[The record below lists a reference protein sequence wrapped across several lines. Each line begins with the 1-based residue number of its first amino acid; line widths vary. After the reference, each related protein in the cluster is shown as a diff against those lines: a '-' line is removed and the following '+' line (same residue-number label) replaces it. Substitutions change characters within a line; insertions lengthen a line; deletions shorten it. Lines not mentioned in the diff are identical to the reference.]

1 MAITINGSAN
11 TVAGVAAGGINDNVV
26 DNGTMADDAIGIAEL
41 SATGTASSSTFL
53 RGDNSWATP
62 TDNGKILQV
71 VGLEMKDTESRA
83 TSSHDWGQLGD
94 IATITMIGTGSKV
107 IVQSWANVSSDNT
120 TGRYGLRMA
129 VTYPDTAGASSS
141 DLLIVGGAEGNRQ
154 RATLAY
160 RQNSG
165 ADFANMG
172 FNWLLTPATSIPAG
186 DRIQFYWS
194 SSGEDTN
201 TIYLNRTKA
210 NDNNNT
216 QYRPTSGFCLMEVA
230 A

>member
-71 VGLEMKDTESRA
+71 VGLEMKDTESRT
-83 TSSHDWGQLGD
+83 TSSNNWGQIGD
-94 IATITMIGTGSKV
+94 VATITMVGTGSKV
-107 IVQSWANVSSDNT
+107 IVQSWLSVSSSNT

-129 VTYPDTAGASSS
+129 VTYPDTVGASSS
-141 DLLIVGGAEGNRQ
+141 DALIIGGAEGNRQ

-160 RQNSG
+160 RQNST
-165 ADFANMG
+165 ADFSNMG
-172 FNWLLTPATSIPAG
+172 FSWLLTPSTSIPAG

-194 SSGEDTN
+194 SSGEANDTV
-201 TIYLNRTKA
+201 YLNRTSGNT
-210 NDNNNT
+210 NDDT
-216 QYRPTSGFCLMEVA
+216 HYRPTSGICLMEVA

>member
-1 MAITINGSAN
+1 MGAIKFPHASGNSMSIAAPATNPASDLELKLPATI
-11 TVAGVAAGGINDNVV
+11 
-26 DNGTMADDAIGIAEL
+26 
-41 SATGTASSSTFL
+41 GTANQYL
-53 RGDNSWATP
+53 KNSGTAGTLEFGSL
-62 TDNGKILQV
+62 TAGKIIQV
-71 VGLEMKDTESRA
+71 VGLDMKDTESRA

-94 IATITMIGTGSKV
+94 IATITMVGTGSKV
-107 IVQSWANVSSDNT
+107 IVQSWLNVSSDNT

-201 TIYLNRTKA
+201 TIYLNRTKD

-216 QYRPTSGFCLMEVA
+216 QYRPTSGFCLMEVSA
-230 A
+230 